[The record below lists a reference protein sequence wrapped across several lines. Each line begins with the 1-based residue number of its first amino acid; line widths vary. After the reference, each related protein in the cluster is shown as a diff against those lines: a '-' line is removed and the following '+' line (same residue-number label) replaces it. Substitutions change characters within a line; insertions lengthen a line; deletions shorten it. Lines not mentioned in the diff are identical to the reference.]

1 MNFFNKKSLIFIL
14 FVLALFFSFLIFYNI
29 RENTIE
35 LSPYPYG
42 KNFAFTIT
50 DDPDGNTLEKIKPVY
65 DYLRKAGL
73 KTTAAVWVFNPE
85 RTNGI
90 PDLNLDDNPNKK
102 KTWARDTC
110 ERPEYL
116 TYMQKLNSEGFEIA
130 LHGASSGNDLRNVT
144 SRGYEKFRDYFGAFP
159 TINIMHKQNLE
170 NVYWGKKVVSN
181 KNLQSILGL
190 LTNRAKINFSGEIPS
205 SEYFWGD
212 ILKSKTKY
220 VRLFGTSDINTL
232 KFNPSMPY
240 FDPEKPYV
248 NYWFSFSDG
257 STPELFTQLLSDK
270 NISRLDKERGSC
282 VIYTHFAQ
290 GFSTDEKLHQ
300 GFKESIDRL
309 VVYPDGWFVYCSKL
323 LDRLLFMKKVV
334 LTQSEDSFLVYNL
347 NNQKVDGITI
357 LVNPNDEYYDFDNN
371 IYRANIEGEIIIDS
385 IDSYQ
390 GILLSK
396 NKKLLFES
404 KPKPK
409 IIEFK
414 DAIYCNNFGLSNRI
428 VLKTNDINIKKV
440 YDLSGREYR
449 LNEKKEIINIKL
461 LKTKNIV
468 FLKNDNNFK
477 KNQNEIGF
485 IEELKLVFMRGLL
498 YLKHNRY

>member
-1 MNFFNKKSLIFIL
+1 MNLLKTKSLISI
-14 FVLALFFSFLIFYNI
+14 FVVLTLLISFLIYYNDRDNKI
-29 RENTIE
+29 KI
-35 LSPYPYG
+35 SPYPYG

-65 DYLRKAGL
+65 DYLRKSGL
-73 KTTAAVWVFNPE
+73 KTTAAVWVFNPK

-90 PDLNLDDNPNKK
+90 PDLDLDENPKK
-102 KTWARDTC
+102 KEAWARDTC

-116 TYMQKLNSEGFEIA
+116 SYMQKLNSEGFEIA
-130 LHGASSGNDLRNVT
+130 SHGASSGNDLRDVT
-144 SRGYEKFRDYFGAFP
+144 SRGYEKFRDYFGAYP

-220 VRLFGTSDINTL
+220 VRLFGTNDINTL

-282 VIYTHFAQ
+282 IIYTHFAQ
-290 GFSTDEKLHQ
+290 GFATDGKLHQ

-309 VVYPDGWFVYCSKL
+309 VVYSDGWFVYCSKL

-347 NNQKVDGITI
+347 NNQKIDGITI
-357 LVNPNDEYYDFDNN
+357 LVNPDDEYYDFDNN

-390 GILLSK
+390 GMLLSK

-404 KPKPK
+404 KPKTK

-414 DAIYCNNFGLSNRI
+414 DAIYCNNFGLSNI
-428 VLKTNDINIKKV
+428 IDLETSGINIEKV
-440 YDLSGREYR
+440 YDLSGREYI
-449 LNEKKEIINIKL
+449 LNDKKEIINNKFF
-461 LKTKNIV
+461 KN
-468 FLKNDNNFK
+468 
-477 KNQNEIGF
+477 
-485 IEELKLVFMRGLL
+485 
-498 YLKHNRY
+498 